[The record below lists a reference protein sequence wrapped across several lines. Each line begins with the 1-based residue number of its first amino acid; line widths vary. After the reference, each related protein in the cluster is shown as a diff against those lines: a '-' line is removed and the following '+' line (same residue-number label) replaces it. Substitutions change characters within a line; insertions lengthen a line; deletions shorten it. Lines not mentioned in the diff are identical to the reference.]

1 MTTILAIGAE
11 TMMVAAIVIGFQ
23 LAVMAFRNPFR
34 PRWLGRFG
42 LETFTATGFAA
53 ATPVALGMQISEIM
67 AAGATF
73 PTAAALAITL
83 IVGTGVVSMWVLQT
97 PRRLRLADSG
107 QSPFVRLSPKLP
119 GGEPPAAPA
128 A

>member
-11 TMMVAAIVIGFQ
+11 TLAVAAIIIAFQ
-23 LAVMAFRNPFR
+23 LAILAFRNPFR

-42 LETFTATGFAA
+42 LETITATAFAA
-53 ATPVALGMQISEIM
+53 ALPVGLGFQMSGIM
-67 AAGATF
+67 AAGASF
-73 PTAAALAITL
+73 PTAAALAAVL
-83 IVGTGVVSMWVLQT
+83 FVGMGLVSMWFLQMR
-97 PRRLRLADSG
+97 RRLRLADAG
-107 QSPFVRLSPKLP
+107 QSPFAQLTPRLP